1 MRWRFGDLYAD
12 SRVRTVLTLVR
23 GRPYANAFMLM
34 PAFGSLCMDV

>member
-23 GRPYANAFMLM
+23 GRPYANAFMRML
-34 PAFGSLCMDV
+34 AFGSLCMDV